1 MKLLYPFLK
10 RIILLDYIRKIMKMI
25 LKTAEK
31 MGYQPDLLA
40 RSLVK
45 GVSMTIGVIVVGG
58 NYR

>member
-1 MKLLYPFLK
+1 
-10 RIILLDYIRKIMKMI
+10 MI

-45 GVSMTIGVIVVGG
+45 DVNMIIGVIVVGG

>member
-1 MKLLYPFLK
+1 ME
-10 RIILLDYIRKIMKMI
+10 YIREIKQMI

-45 GVSMTIGVIVVGG
+45 GVNMIIGVIVVGG